1 MKRLSLLLL
10 FFSSVIIAIAQERKE
25 LDFVI
30 VVDDEFGGIA
40 TPLHISLKKDN
51 GETENINFNY
61 HPGCLSLDMDD
72 YNKLKTFAG
81 KIELHFGWY
90 KHMNGETR
98 HYFYDIPFDPF
109 EKKLFEASFVVIK
122 IYNLDDKKYKKLYYP
137 LEGKNYNFSLYTSE
151 GIRGLLTKKEIKMLK
166 RKKLWPTDQK

>member
-1 MKRLSLLLL
+1 MKRISLLLL
-10 FFSSVIIAIAQERKE
+10 FLSYVIFAIAQGKKD

-30 VVDDEFGGIA
+30 VVDEEFGSMVA
-40 TPLHISLKKDN
+40 PLHISLKKDN
-51 GETENINFNY
+51 GETENIKFSY
-61 HPGCLSLDMDD
+61 HPGCLSLNMDD

-109 EKKLFEASFVVIK
+109 EKKLFEASYVVIK
-122 IYNLDDKKYKKLYYP
+122 IYNLDNKKYKKLYYP
-137 LEGKNYNFSLYTSE
+137 FEGKNYNFSLYTSE
-151 GIRGLLTKKEIKMLK
+151 GIRGLLTKKEIKKLK
-166 RKKLWPTDQK
+166 LKKLMQTDQK

>member
-10 FFSSVIIAIAQERKE
+10 FFSSVIIAIAQERKDF
-25 LDFVI
+25 DFVI
-30 VVDDEFGGIA
+30 VVDEEFGTMT

-51 GETENINFNY
+51 GETENINFYY
-61 HPGCLSLDMDD
+61 HPGCLSLDIND
-72 YNKLKTFAG
+72 YNKLKSFDG

-90 KHMNGETR
+90 KHMS
-98 HYFYDIPFDPF
+98 YYSYDIPID
-109 EKKLFEASFVVIK
+109 KQLFKGSYVVIK
-122 IYNLDDKKYKKLYYP
+122 IYNLDDKKYKKMYYP
-137 LEGKNYNFSLYTSE
+137 FEGKNYNFSLYTSE